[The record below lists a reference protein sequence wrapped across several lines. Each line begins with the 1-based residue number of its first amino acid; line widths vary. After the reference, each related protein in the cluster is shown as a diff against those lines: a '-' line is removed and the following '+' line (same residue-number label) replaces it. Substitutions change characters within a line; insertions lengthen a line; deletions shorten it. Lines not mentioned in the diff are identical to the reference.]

1 LNLYSDI
8 SPPCKVFN
16 NLVSQSD
23 NFSNPKFYLDNGFKG
38 KLPWIKYMRPYKN
51 VVSVDARVKF
61 RASFG
66 FEDVRIGIISNLKFF
81 LAKYNL
87 DGNFL
92 GWEKMSNQ
100 LIVCDYSMEDVQRIY
115 QIGTTVQLNCT
126 YDVSK
131 LFSKSKYDR
140 PENENVF
147 YELYLQDYNGDM
159 IDVPVLI

>member
-1 LNLYSDI
+1 
-8 SPPCKVFN
+8 
-16 NLVSQSD
+16 
-23 NFSNPKFYLDNGFKG
+23 
-38 KLPWIKYMRPYKN
+38 MRPYKN

-87 DGNFL
+87 DGNCL